1 MHTTTPPRPPGPL
14 QISEIILRTSRF
26 DALKNWYQVFFG
38 GLRPNLETDTGGR
51 MKSVPHIERLC
62 FLRIHAA
69 FPYTQVLGI
78 FEVPG
83 ADVAPRMHAGLDHM
97 QFRERSLA
105 DLFARYAM
113 LKDQGVTPTHCFNHG
128 PSSSFYYRDP
138 DGNTV
143 ELSAVNFATE
153 QEYLAFFGS
162 DAFRQN
168 VEGHPIDPEQFIAQR
183 TTADALPTPAAL
195 EGP

>member
-26 DALKNWYQVFFG
+26 DALKDWYQVFFG
-38 GLRPNLETDTGGR
+38 GLRPSLETDTGGR
-51 MKSVPHIERLC
+51 MKSVPHVERLC

-83 ADVAPRMHAGLDHM
+83 ADVAPRTQAGLDHM

-105 DLFARYAM
+105 DLFVRYAM

-153 QEYLAFFGS
+153 QEYMAFFRS
-162 DAFRQN
+162 DGFRQN

-183 TTADALPTPAAL
+183 TAADALPTPAAV
-195 EGP
+195 EMP